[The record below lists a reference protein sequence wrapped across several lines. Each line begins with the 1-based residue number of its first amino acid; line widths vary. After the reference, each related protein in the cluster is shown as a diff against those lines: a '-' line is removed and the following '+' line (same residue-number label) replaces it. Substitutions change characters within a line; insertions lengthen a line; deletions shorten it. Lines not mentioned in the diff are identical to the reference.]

1 MHTHRPQ
8 PDARRRRRAFTLV
21 ELLVVMAVIAI
32 LVGLLI
38 PAVAAVRRV
47 ARESA
52 SKAVLAAL
60 ETGLETFKA
69 DEKVGGSFPPSRSD
83 YDEGSGPQVVTP
95 YQTSGGMVSVSGA
108 GLLVWALS
116 GADLLGTPGFR
127 RTGDRQ
133 WWGMSTGRAYAG
145 PTNSGL
151 YALYPQNHAQANQP
165 VFPRAGPYVDA
176 SRVQVTRN
184 IGGDTLTTM
193 NFAVPVET
201 EVRTSLV
208 LDSVRRLYPLYLD
221 GFGFPVLFWRADPA
235 GRAMADLSPPNTAQG
250 QRGIYHATDS
260 LSLVEPAGNE
270 AVLALSTA
278 ITPRDGQS
286 DEWHSLNWASGT
298 YDPINNLPPT
308 GTFQRY
314 IMDPGVKARL
324 QPHRADSYLLVSPGA
339 DGRYGTADDICN
351 FPHGGQ

>member
-1 MHTHRPQ
+1 MHTYRPQ

-83 YDEGSGPQVVTP
+83 RPPSPPEPPLVVSPYDGTEMTI
-95 YQTSGGMVSVSGA
+95 TGA

-116 GADLLGTPGFR
+116 GADLLGTPGFI
-127 RTGDRQ
+127 RTAGRQ
-133 WWGMSTGRAYAG
+133 YWGESSGKNFNAGTPANSGAYALD
-145 PTNSGL
+145 NN
-151 YALYPQNHAQANQP
+151 AQP
-165 VFPRAGPYVDA
+165 VFPRRGPYVDA
-176 SRVQVTRN
+176 SRVQITKNV
-184 IGGDTLTTM
+184 GGTGPGQPDFVIPGEPE
-193 NFAVPVET
+193 N
-201 EVRTSLV
+201 
-208 LDSVRRLYPLYLD
+208 RRLLGWNPQELKRRYPMYLD
-221 GFGFPVLFWRADPA
+221 GFGYPVLYWRADPA
-235 GRAMADLSPPNTAQG
+235 GRVLADEIPQSG
-250 QRGIYHATDS
+250 SSRGIYHLDENR
-260 LSLVEPAGNE
+260 SLVDSSHNESLVLNKAGDVH
-270 AVLALSTA
+270 AMS
-278 ITPRDGQS
+278 
-286 DEWHSLNWASGT
+286 WYSGS
-298 YDPINNLPPT
+298 YSVSNPPPT
-308 GTFQRY
+308 SPMNFQRY